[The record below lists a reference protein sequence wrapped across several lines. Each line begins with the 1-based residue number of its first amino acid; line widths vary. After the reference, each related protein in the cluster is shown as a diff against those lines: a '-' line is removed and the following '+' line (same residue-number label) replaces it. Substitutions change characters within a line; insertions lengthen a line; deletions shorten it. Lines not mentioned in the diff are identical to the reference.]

1 MKYDIVNEEGK
12 LWLATYSRKD
22 RMKQKNIFLG
32 HMPSKKYNKN
42 ENKLYYNNKKDL
54 VKRWQ
59 YKKLLYVAFIDSD
72 GHK

>member
-12 LWLATYSRKD
+12 LWLSTYSRKD

-42 ENKLYYNNKKDL
+42 ENKLYYNNKK
-54 VKRWQ
+54 RFS
-59 YKKLLYVAFIDSD
+59 KKVAVQKTTLCCL
-72 GHK
+72 HRLWWA